1 MSINDNPTHIKTRF
15 APSPTGYL
23 HVGGARTA
31 LFNYLFAKK
40 FGGTFLL
47 RIEDTDPERSKPEYS
62 EQILISMKWLGLDWD
77 EGPYHQSERMHIYQ
91 QYTQKLLEEGK
102 AYRCFCT
109 PEELEQMREQQRQQ
123 GLPTRYDGR
132 CSRLTQ
138 EEIEERLNK
147 GMPFAV
153 RLKVPQDRGIIA
165 WDDMVK
171 GHIEINSS
179 ELDDFILVRSDGT
192 PTYNFAVVIDDHTMG
207 VTHVLRGEDHIPNT
221 PKQIL
226 IYEAL
231 GWETPEFGHV
241 PMILGKDKTKLSKR
255 HGAVGVE
262 AYRDEG
268 FLPEALFNFL
278 ALLGASYDPDRE
290 VYTKQELIE
299 LFDPKKI
306 GLHPAV
312 FDPDKLYYINREHM
326 KMLPPEELVERIRPF
341 AEAKGFQIEPY
352 HLRLIPLLVERMHTL
367 KDFVEL
373 ADYIF
378 TDDFTVD
385 EKAQE
390 LLAKDLPLEGLA
402 EQLDAT
408 EWDADHIEAVLR
420 QYAQDKGIKPRD
432 YFPFIRA
439 VISGKSVGPSL
450 FHLMEAMPKDM
461 VLRRLKKTS

>member
-109 PEELEQMREQQRQQ
+109 PEELEEMREQQRQQ

-153 RLKVPQDRGIIA
+153 RLKVPQDRRIIA

-231 GWETPEFGHV
+231 GWGTPEFGHV

-299 LFDPKKI
+299 LFDPK
-306 GLHPAV
+306 
-312 FDPDKLYYINREHM
+312 
-326 KMLPPEELVERIRPF
+326 
-341 AEAKGFQIEPY
+341 
-352 HLRLIPLLVERMHTL
+352 RLACT
-367 KDFVEL
+367 
-373 ADYIF
+373 
-378 TDDFTVD
+378 
-385 EKAQE
+385 Q
-390 LLAKDLPLEGLA
+390 
-402 EQLDAT
+402 
-408 EWDADHIEAVLR
+408 
-420 QYAQDKGIKPRD
+420 QYLTR
-432 YFPFIRA
+432 
-439 VISGKSVGPSL
+439 
-450 FHLMEAMPKDM
+450 
-461 VLRRLKKTS
+461 

>member
-1 MSINDNPTHIKTRF
+1 MIKTRF
-15 APSPTGYL
+15 APSPTGFL

-31 LFNYLFAKK
+31 LFNYLFARK

-77 EGPYHQSERMHIYQ
+77 EGPYHQSQRMDIYKS
-91 QYTQKLLEEGK
+91 YTEQLLKEGK

-109 PEELEQMREQQRQQ
+109 QEELEEMREQQRKA

-138 EEIEERLNK
+138 EEIKEKLDK
-147 GMPFAV
+147 GMPYAI

-192 PTYNFAVVIDDHTMG
+192 PTYNFAVVIDDYTMG

-231 GWETPEFGHV
+231 GWETPVFGHV

-268 FLPEALFNFL
+268 YLPEALFNFL

-290 VYTKQELIE
+290 VYTKQELID

-306 GLHPAV
+306 GLHAAV
-312 FDPDKLYYINREHM
+312 FDPDKLNYINREHM
-326 KMLPPEELVERIRPF
+326 KMLPPEELLERIKPF
-341 AEAKGFQIEPY
+341 AEAKGFKVEPF
-352 HLRLIPLLVERMHTL
+352 HIKLIPLLVDRMHTL
-367 KDFVEL
+367 KDFVEM

-378 TDDFTVD
+378 TDDFSID
-385 EKAQE
+385 EKAQTILEKNMPLDGLSDE
-390 LLAKDLPLEGLA
+390 LKAQP
-402 EQLDAT
+402 
-408 EWDADHIEAVLR
+408 WDAEHIEQVLR
-420 QYAQDKGIKPRD
+420 AYAQDKGIKPRD
-432 YFPFIRA
+432 YFPFVRA

-450 FHLMEAMPKDM
+450 FHLMEAMPQEM
-461 VLRRLKKTS
+461 VLRRLTARN

>member
-1 MSINDNPTHIKTRF
+1 
-15 APSPTGYL
+15 
-23 HVGGARTA
+23 
-31 LFNYLFAKK
+31 
-40 FGGTFLL
+40 
-47 RIEDTDPERSKPEYS
+47 
-62 EQILISMKWLGLDWD
+62 
-77 EGPYHQSERMHIYQ
+77 
-91 QYTQKLLEEGK
+91 
-102 AYRCFCT
+102 
-109 PEELEQMREQQRQQ
+109 MREQQRQQ

-312 FDPDKLYYINREHM
+312 FDPDKLYYINREHNE
-326 KMLPPEELVERIRPF
+326 MLPPEELAERIRPF
-341 AEAKGFQIEPY
+341 AEAKGFQY
-352 HLRLIPLLVERMHTL
+352 
-367 KDFVEL
+367 
-373 ADYIF
+373 
-378 TDDFTVD
+378 
-385 EKAQE
+385 
-390 LLAKDLPLEGLA
+390 
-402 EQLDAT
+402 
-408 EWDADHIEAVLR
+408 
-420 QYAQDKGIKPRD
+420 
-432 YFPFIRA
+432 
-439 VISGKSVGPSL
+439 
-450 FHLMEAMPKDM
+450 
-461 VLRRLKKTS
+461 

>member
-1 MSINDNPTHIKTRF
+1 MSINDNLTHIKTRF

-109 PEELEQMREQQRQQ
+109 PEELEEMREQQRQQ

-192 PTYNFAVVIDDHTMG
+192 PTYNFAVVIDRPHHGCYFTCSEEKI
-207 VTHVLRGEDHIPNT
+207 TYPT
-221 PKQIL
+221 P
-226 IYEAL
+226 
-231 GWETPEFGHV
+231 
-241 PMILGKDKTKLSKR
+241 LSKS
-255 HGAVGVE
+255 
-262 AYRDEG
+262 
-268 FLPEALFNFL
+268 LF
-278 ALLGASYDPDRE
+278 
-290 VYTKQELIE
+290 
-299 LFDPKKI
+299 
-306 GLHPAV
+306 
-312 FDPDKLYYINREHM
+312 M
-326 KMLPPEELVERIRPF
+326 KHW
-341 AEAKGFQIEPY
+341 A
-352 HLRLIPLLVERMHTL
+352 
-367 KDFVEL
+367 
-373 ADYIF
+373 
-378 TDDFTVD
+378 
-385 EKAQE
+385 
-390 LLAKDLPLEGLA
+390 
-402 EQLDAT
+402 
-408 EWDADHIEAVLR
+408 
-420 QYAQDKGIKPRD
+420 
-432 YFPFIRA
+432 
-439 VISGKSVGPSL
+439 GKHPSL
-450 FHLMEAMPKDM
+450 DM
-461 VLRRLKKTS
+461 SP